1 MTTTTNAA
9 LRQLPSVSQLLE
21 SPALAEPRALL
32 GHESLAQLARA
43 ALTEARQQIV
53 LEAASPSR
61 DAWLERLVPRVVEL
75 AHQQT
80 HSRLGL
86 VLNATGVVLHTS
98 LGRAPLSHKAR
109 AALLGASGGCNL
121 EVDLLTG
128 DRRPRGHQLQALFH
142 QLTGAEAALVVNNN
156 AAATVLALAA
166 LAGGREVL
174 LSRGQ
179 LVEIGGSFR
188 LPEIFA
194 VSGATLREIGTTN
207 VTRLSDYHS
216 ACTPSTAA
224 LLRVHSS
231 NYRITGFSHSPSLP
245 ELVALAHDRGIH
257 CIDDIG
263 SGCLVDTATLGL
275 PREPTFQDSLAAGA
289 DLVLGSGDKLLGGPQ
304 CGILLGRRPLIDRIA
319 SHPLARAFRVDK
331 LTLAALQATLES
343 YLLGQ
348 HWHELPTLQL
358 LKAPVAALRERA
370 DRLALR
376 WQTHLAH
383 DPSRQVSVELQSAPV
398 GGGSLPMAELPT
410 AVLRLHDQQLA
421 PDQLASR
428 LRLGPP
434 RIFPRVATGD
444 VLIDLRAL
452 LPEEDETLATGI
464 ERLWLSRP
472 TQPTHNVAG

>member
-9 LRQLPSVSQLLE
+9 LRQLPSVSQLLD

-32 GHESLAQLARA
+32 GHESLARLARQ
-43 ALTEARQQIV
+43 ALTEARRQIV
-53 LEAASPSR
+53 QDAAAPHRS
-61 DAWLERLVPRVVEL
+61 AWLESLVPRVVEL
-75 AHQQT
+75 AQQQT
-80 HSRLGL
+80 HSRLGP

-128 DRRPRGHQLQALFH
+128 DRRPRGHQLQSLFQ

-166 LAGGREVL
+166 LASGREVL

-194 VSGATLREIGTTN
+194 VSGALLREIGTTN
-207 VTRLSDYHS
+207 VTRLSDYQA
-216 ACTPSTAA
+216 ACTPGTAA

-231 NYRITGFSHSPSLP
+231 NYRITGFSHTPPLP
-245 ELVALAHDRGIH
+245 QLVTLARDQGIH
-257 CIDDIG
+257 CLDDIG
-263 SGCLVDTATLGL
+263 SGCLVDTTTLGL

-304 CGILLGRRPLIDRIA
+304 CGILLGRRPLIDRLA
-319 SHPLARAFRVDK
+319 NHPLARAFRVDK

-343 YLLGQ
+343 YLLDQ
-348 HWHELPTLQL
+348 HWHDLPTLQL
-358 LKAPVAALRERA
+358 LKTPVESLRARA
-370 DRLALR
+370 ERLAQR
-376 WQTHLAH
+376 WHTHLALE
-383 DPSRQVSVELQSAPV
+383 PSRQVTVELQSAPV
-398 GGGSLPMAELPT
+398 GGGSLPVAELPT
-410 AVLRLHDQQLA
+410 AVLRLHDQRLA

-452 LPEEDETLATGI
+452 LPEEDEPLATGI
-464 ERLWLSRP
+464 EQLWLTRP
-472 TQPTHNVAG
+472 SQSPHDHPG